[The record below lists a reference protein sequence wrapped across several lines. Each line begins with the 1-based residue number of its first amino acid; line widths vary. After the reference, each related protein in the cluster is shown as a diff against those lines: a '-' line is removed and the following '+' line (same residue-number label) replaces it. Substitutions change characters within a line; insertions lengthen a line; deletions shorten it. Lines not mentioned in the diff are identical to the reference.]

1 MFWKEKKPSYKIK
14 KYVLYSQKIRYF
26 PKGLTHNFGQKFE
39 LSLLFVFIENRTSND
54 VWDVLDKKEALLD
67 YKKCISYSRKTGYF
81 AKGLTHDFDQKFDL
95 SSLFV
100 FIENTPRNDVW
111 G

>member
-1 MFWKEKKPSYKIK
+1 MFWKEKKPSYTIK

-26 PKGLTHNFGQKFE
+26 PKGLTHDFGQKFE

-67 YKKCISYSRKTGYF
+67 YKRCISYSRKTGYF
-81 AKGLTHDFDQKFDL
+81 AKGLTHDFDQKCKL
-95 SSLFV
+95 SSVIVCFY
-100 FIENTPRNDVW
+100 
-111 G
+111 